1 MEQSK
6 ETKLEW
12 TGLQKFDICF
22 CVFLIAIV
30 KVLSLEEI
38 LDTRNLDFFKLF
50 WTRFLVLGVK
60 YRFKSGD
67 WKLFWNVVKV

>member
-22 CVFLIAIV
+22 CVFSTAIV

-50 WTRFLVLGVK
+50 
-60 YRFKSGD
+60 
-67 WKLFWNVVKV
+67 

>member
-50 WTRFLVLGVK
+50 
-60 YRFKSGD
+60 
-67 WKLFWNVVKV
+67 